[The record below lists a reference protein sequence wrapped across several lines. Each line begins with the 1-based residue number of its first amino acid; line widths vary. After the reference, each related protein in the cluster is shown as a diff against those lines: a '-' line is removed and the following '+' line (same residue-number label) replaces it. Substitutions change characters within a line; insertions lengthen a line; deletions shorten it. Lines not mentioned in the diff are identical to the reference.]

1 MRSLWANGANMRQKT
16 KHRATRAGIAPPPSG
31 LPRKSFVKM
40 IYKEHVLKFLEGE
53 LQRWNVQVATG
64 AYTRTPRGSLLN

>member
-1 MRSLWANGANMRQKT
+1 MFELFE
-16 KHRATRAGIAPPPSG
+16 APRDARVRCAASSDPPQ
-31 LPRKSFVKM
+31 KSFHKSM
-40 IYKEHVLKFLEGE
+40 YKEHVLKFLEGE

>member
-1 MRSLWANGANMRQKT
+1 MFELFE
-16 KHRATRAGIAPPPSG
+16 APRDARVRCAASSDPPQ
-31 LPRKSFVKM
+31 KSFDKSM
-40 IYKEHVLKFLEGE
+40 YKEHVLKFLEGE

>member
-1 MRSLWANGANMRQKT
+1 MGKQFKMFELFE
-16 KHRATRAGIAPPPSG
+16 APRDARVRCAASSDPPQ
-31 LPRKSFVKM
+31 KSFDKSM
-40 IYKEHVLKFLEGE
+40 YKEHVLKFLEGE

>member
-1 MRSLWANGANMRQKT
+1 MFELFE
-16 KHRATRAGIAPPPSG
+16 APRDARVRCAASSDPPQ
-31 LPRKSFVKM
+31 KSFDKSM
-40 IYKEHVLKFLEGE
+40 YEEHVLKFLEGE

>member
-1 MRSLWANGANMRQKT
+1 MFELFEAPRDARVRCAASSDPPQNSFDRSM
-16 KHRATRAGIAPPPSG
+16 
-31 LPRKSFVKM
+31 
-40 IYKEHVLKFLEGE
+40 YKEHVLKFLEGE

>member
-1 MRSLWANGANMRQKT
+1 MFELFE
-16 KHRATRAGIAPPPSG
+16 APRDVRGRCAASSDPPQ
-31 LPRKSFVKM
+31 KSFDKSM
-40 IYKEHVLKFLEGE
+40 YKEHVLKFLEGE

>member
-1 MRSLWANGANMRQKT
+1 MFELFE
-16 KHRATRAGIAPPPSG
+16 APRDARVRCAASSDPPQ
-31 LPRKSFVKM
+31 KSFDKSM
-40 IYKEHVLKFLEGE
+40 YKEHVLKFLEGD

>member
-1 MRSLWANGANMRQKT
+1 MFELFE
-16 KHRATRAGIAPPPSG
+16 APRDARVRCAASSDPPQ
-31 LPRKSFVKM
+31 KSFDRSM
-40 IYKEHVLKFLEGE
+40 YKEHVLKFLEGE